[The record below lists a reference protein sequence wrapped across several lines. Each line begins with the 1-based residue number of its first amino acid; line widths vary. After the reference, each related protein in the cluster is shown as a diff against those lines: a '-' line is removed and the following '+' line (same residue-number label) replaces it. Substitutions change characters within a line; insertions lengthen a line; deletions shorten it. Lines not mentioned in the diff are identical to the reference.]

1 MAAGDDTGEGTGKNT
16 GPHPITS
23 PFDWGLGSAS
33 VPDATTGR
41 PTPVPD
47 SPAPAAPTPAVPDS
61 PAPAA
66 PTPAVPPV
74 LSPAEPVTEVIPAE
88 PVSAASA
95 WSRPPEPY
103 FSSDS
108 DDDVDPTTPIDSLFS
123 ETQFKDYEGE
133 PLVGAIPGRLNPFA
147 ASPAASSPFAA
158 AGPFA
163 GFGSLASAEGPS
175 AAGPLAAG
183 RSAEGP
189 LAEGGGP
196 PSRSAVR
203 ESRAPFSR
211 NQKLLF
217 WVAGGVIALLVLAL
231 LFVIGTKIAP
241 APAPVA
247 AAKSAAPAV
256 SPSASPS
263 ATAATGGPAAVG
275 VHLWSDLRGGE
286 CVDPYS
292 TPFELRFTVVDCAA
306 PHAAQMVFRGTFPG
320 DATVAYPGLDSL
332 QSQINLLCTAA
343 GVIDLATAGAYNDIQ
358 FQASY
363 AATAAEWTKGQHDY
377 FCFVNRSGGEPIA
390 GSVAGTPA
398 K

>member
-33 VPDATTGR
+33 VPDATPGR
-41 PTPVPD
+41 AAPASTTPKLPD
-47 SPAPAAPTPAVPDS
+47 SPAPA
-61 PAPAA
+61 
-66 PTPAVPPV
+66 
-74 LSPAEPVTEVIPAE
+74 TELIPAT
-88 PVSAASA
+88 PRPAASA
-95 WSRPPEPY
+95 SPQRPEPY

-108 DDDVDPTTPIDSLFS
+108 DEDVDPTTPIDSLFG

-147 ASPAASSPFAA
+147 ASPPASTPSAAV

-163 GFGSLASAEGPS
+163 SFETSA
-175 AAGPLAAG
+175 
-183 RSAEGP
+183 
-189 LAEGGGP
+189 LAEDP
-196 PSRSAVR
+196 IAESESAREPSRVAPR
-203 ESRAPFSR
+203 EPRAPFTR
-211 NQKLLF
+211 DQKLLF
-217 WVAGGVIALLVLAL
+217 WIAGGVIALLVLAL
-231 LFVIGTKIAP
+231 LFVIGIKIAP
-241 APAPVA
+241 PSEPVA
-247 AAKSAAPAV
+247 ATKSAAPKV

-263 ATAATGGPAAVG
+263 ATAVPGVPAAVG

-292 TPFELRFTVVDCAA
+292 TPFDLRFTVVDCAA
-306 PHAAQMVFRGTFPG
+306 AHPAQMVFRGTFPG
-320 DATVAYPGLDSL
+320 EATAAYPGLDSL
-332 QSQINLLCTAA
+332 QSQINLLCTAP

-363 AATAAEWTKGQHDY
+363 AATADEWTKGQHDY
-377 FCFVNRSGGEPIA
+377 FCFVNRSGGEPIT